1 MPIKKSSGR
10 QVPLTAMLTIKH
22 SDVTAYGTAESAIDL
37 PGGAIVTGGD
47 ITVVDP
53 WNSATTAT
61 LKLGDKVDDDR
72 YTAAAV
78 DLKTAGRTALTLTGH
93 KHGGIESLKAL
104 FAQTG
109 AVATKGEVRITVEYI
124 AEGRAT
130 ASLG

>member
-10 QVPLTAMLTIKH
+10 QEPLTAVLTIKH
-22 SDVTAYGTAESAIDL
+22 SDVTAYGVAEPAIDV

-53 WNSATTAT
+53 WNSATSAT
-61 LKLGDKVDDDR
+61 LKLGDKADDDR
-72 YTAAAV
+72 YTVTAV
-78 DLKTAGRTALTLTGH
+78 DLKTAGRTALTLPGH
-93 KHGGIESLKAL
+93 KHVGIEALKTL

-109 AVATKGEVRITVEYI
+109 TAATKGEVRITVQYI
-124 AEGRAT
+124 TEGRAT

>member
-1 MPIKKSSGR
+1 MAIKKIAAR
-10 QVPLTAMLTIKH
+10 QEPQVAILTIKH
-22 SDVTAYGTAESAIDL
+22 SDVTAHGTAEPAIDV

-47 ITVVDP
+47 ITVVEP

-61 LKLGDKVDDDR
+61 LKLGDKADDDR

-93 KHGGIESLKAL
+93 KHVGIESLQAL
-104 FAQTG
+104 LAQTG
-109 AVATKGEVRITVEYI
+109 AAATKGEVRITVQYLT
-124 AEGRAT
+124 EGRAT

>member
-1 MPIKKSSGR
+1 MPIQKSSGR
-10 QVPLTAMLTIKH
+10 QEPQAAVLTIKH
-22 SDVTAYGTAESAIDL
+22 SDVTAYGTAEPAIDV
-37 PGGAIVTGGD
+37 PGGAIVIGGD

-61 LKLGDKVDDDR
+61 LKLGDKADDDR

-93 KHGGIESLKAL
+93 KHVGIESLL
-104 FAQTG
+104 VLLAQTG
-109 AVATKGEVRITVEYI
+109 AAATKGELRITVQYI
-124 AEGRAT
+124 TAGRAT

>member
-1 MPIKKSSGR
+1 MAIKKSSSR
-10 QVPLTAMLTIKH
+10 QAPLTAVLTIKH

-61 LKLGDKVDDDR
+61 FKLGDKTDDDR

-78 DLKTAGRTALTLTGH
+78 DLKTAGRTALTLTGY
-93 KHGGIESLKAL
+93 KHASMESLNAL
-104 FAQTG
+104 IAQTG
-109 AVATKGEVRITVEYI
+109 AAATKGELRITLEYI
-124 AEGRAT
+124 AEGRQTAT
-130 ASLG
+130 LG